1 MTTLLRDLRIVG
13 SYGQAQGRKSLSV
26 LSGCEVRVKLLWVGI
41 LTLVF
46 NLGCGGY
53 GSGMGTTPAATPQI
67 APSSGMYSTPLTVT
81 ISDSL
86 PGVVIYVT
94 TDGSMPSL
102 SSPVYHGPFSLTQ
115 SGQVKVQAIV
125 SAGGYSSSPV
135 AVATYTL
142 Q

>member
-1 MTTLLRDLRIVG
+1 
-13 SYGQAQGRKSLSV
+13 
-26 LSGCEVRVKLLWVGI
+26 VKLLWVGI

-53 GSGMGTTPAATPQI
+53 GSGMGMTSAAAPQV
-67 APSSGMYSTPLTVT
+67 APGSGTYSTPLTVT
-81 ISDSL
+81 ISSST
-86 PGVVIYVT
+86 PGAVIYVT

-115 SGQVKVQAIV
+115 QGQVKVQAIA

>member
-1 MTTLLRDLRIVG
+1 M
-13 SYGQAQGRKSLSV
+13 
-26 LSGCEVRVKLLWVGI
+26 KLLWVGI

-53 GSGMGTTPAATPQI
+53 GSGMGMTPAAAPQI

-81 ISDSL
+81 ISDST
-86 PGVVIYVT
+86 PSVVIYVT

-102 SSPVYHGPFSLTQ
+102 SSPLYHGPFSLTQ
-115 SGQVKVQAIV
+115 SGQVKVQAIAA
-125 SAGGYSSSPV
+125 AGGYSTSPV
-135 AVATYTL
+135 VVANFTL